1 MVCIQYGNNYYTSY
15 WLIVKLHRL
24 IYNEYQD
31 LGNAVPSILFSIK
44 INDTLSYYNIITFFY
59 VGGYSIIVV

>member
-1 MVCIQYGNNYYTSY
+1 MVCLQHGNNYYYTSNR
-15 WLIVKLHRL
+15 LIVKLHSL

-31 LGNAVPSILFSIK
+31 LGNAIPSILLSIK
-44 INDTLSYYNIITFFY
+44 INDTLRYYNIIFY